1 LAPGHQLG
9 IGEGIEILRSYAG
22 AARPMIPRLR
32 ELEKQL
38 RAHREARGLAKQIE
52 EVRKT
57 SDAIETAPDG
67 GPLRG
72 LAD

>member
-1 LAPGHQLG
+1 
-9 IGEGIEILRSYAG
+9 
-22 AARPMIPRLR
+22 MIPRLR